1 MEVKTTKVKIA
12 ACSVTPRRI
21 DGNRLDQLLMQQQEV
36 QIQRNDDGR
45 FVFSTM
51 ESISALLSEAA
62 DLVEPGAY
70 QVQVTGDQL
79 NSLIQGDTTV
89 DLLNAE
95 WHHDRDFCPS
105 AEVTTSLRGRVRVI
119 EEDIARGLDGLRDPQ
134 VGAVFAL
141 RAHFRTQKTD
151 PVTVVMPT
159 GTGKSDVMVAAYCF
173 DDIGRLLV
181 LVPSDALR
189 SQIGETFAKYGVLKK
204 SGVVDQECRYP
215 IIGQIEHA
223 FTSIARATEFAQYC
237 NIAIATPD
245 SLSACSPEIREAFCS
260 HFGTLFVDEAHHI
273 PATSWDSVRQLFD
286 NKRVIQFT
294 ATPYREDRVP
304 LGGKILFE
312 YPLRLAQERKYYAK
326 INYRSVVAI
335 GSEDE
340 EIAKTAIAALNE
352 DLHQYNHILMARVK
366 TINRANE
373 ILRIYRRLASDHNPI
388 LMHSK
393 LPKDEREAGKQAMKD
408 GSSRIVVCV
417 DMLGEGFDLPTLKI
431 AAIHD
436 PFKTLAIT
444 LQFVGRFARTR
455 PDLGDATVVVARPV
469 GQFDEQVRRLYG
481 EDEDWNALIND
492 LSRESIESEE
502 EISRFNA
509 AFVDT
514 PTEISP
520 LNLFPKM
527 STVVFRTPTDSWY
540 PDRATELHPIETL
553 YTYPIPLNVEDNV
566 MWYVVQHLTP
576 VRWGDGG
583 TIDDTVYEL
592 FVVHFDPE
600 SRLLYVNSSIN
611 DGHHQKLAR
620 VLCGETTELIS
631 GETIYRIYGKVDWL
645 VPTNIGLLDSSNPNR
660 SFTMLSGDD
669 VTEGYAVAEAQ
680 TKTKTNIYGYG
691 YESGNRVGYGGSL
704 RGRVWSIQV
713 AKTLKH
719 WVDWCHEIGEKLI
732 DESIDVSEIQRNFI
746 RPVRIA
752 ERPPLVA
759 LAMQWSPDVLTN
771 FSDSRSVKYGD
782 FVDSI
787 LDVGLEIT
795 DPSSEGPIRFVART
809 SSWSLEYEVGFGERG
824 LIFTPVGDDAIISG
838 RSRANT
844 LGKFMETYGV
854 HIIFEK
860 ETVVTPSGLMFQVN
874 RDLPLF
880 PDDRIRAIDWPNTN
894 IRVESQGPELRAD
907 SVQARMIAWALNEN
921 DWDLVIDDDSANE
934 VADIVCLKT
943 VEKSIQVMLI
953 HCKYSSEDDPGA
965 RVADLY
971 EVCGQAM
978 RSTLWKRSTIDMIE
992 NLLRREQSRRRAGY
1006 RNGIMKGDDAE
1017 LFRIMEASKRL
1028 RPQFSI
1034 AIAQPGMSK
1043 AKASPGQRALLAG
1056 ADAFI
1061 SIRTGGELE
1070 VFSSR

>member
-1 MEVKTTKVKIA
+1 MDVETILGQIA
-12 ACSVTPRRI
+12 SCSVTPRRV
-21 DGNRLDQLLMQQQEV
+21 DGNSLDQLLVYQQEV
-36 QIQRNDDGR
+36 QIQRNDGGA
-45 FVFSTM
+45 FAFSTK
-51 ESISALLSEAA
+51 EGITAFLSETAE
-62 DLVEPGAY
+62 VTVPGAY
-70 QVQVTGDQL
+70 QVQVTAEHL
-79 NSLIQGDTTV
+79 NSLSQGDTPI
-89 DLLNAE
+89 DLSSAI

-105 AEVTTSLRGRVRVI
+105 ADMTTSLRGRVRVI
-119 EEDIARGLDGLRDPQ
+119 EEDLDRRVDGLRDPQ

-159 GTGKSDVMVAAYCF
+159 GTGKSDVMVAAFCF
-173 DDIGRLLV
+173 DDIGKLLV

-189 SQIGETFAKYGVLKK
+189 TQIGETFAQFGVLKK
-204 SGVVDQECRYP
+204 FGIVDEECLYP
-215 IIGQIEHA
+215 IIGKIEHA
-223 FTSIARATEFAQYC
+223 FTSVERANEFAGYC
-237 NIAIATPD
+237 NVAIATPD
-245 SLSACSPEIREAFCS
+245 SLSACSPEIRDAFCAN
-260 HFGTLFVDEAHHI
+260 FGALFVDEAHHI
-273 PATSWDSVRQLFD
+273 PAASWDAIRQLFD
-286 NKRVIQFT
+286 HKRVVQFT
-294 ATPYREDRVP
+294 ATPYREDKVP
-304 LGGKILFE
+304 VGGKLLFE
-312 YPLRLAQERKYYAK
+312 YPLRLAQERGYYAK
-326 INYRSVVAI
+326 INYRSVIAI
-335 GSEDE
+335 GLEDE

-352 DLHQYNHILMARVK
+352 DLLQYNHILMARVK

-373 ILRIYRRLASDHNPI
+373 IIRIYRRLAPDHNPI

-393 LPKDEREAGKQAMKD
+393 LPKEEREAGKEAMKD
-408 GSSRIVVCV
+408 GTSRIVVCV

-431 AAIHD
+431 AALHD

-469 GQFDEQVRRLYG
+469 GRFDEQVRRLYG
-481 EDEDWNALIND
+481 EDEDWNVIIND
-492 LSRESIESEE
+492 LSRESIENEE
-502 EISRFNA
+502 DISRFNE

-520 LNLFPKM
+520 LSLFPKM
-527 STVVFRTPTDSWY
+527 STVAFRTPTDNWY
-540 PDRATELHPIETL
+540 PGQVTELHPIETL
-553 YTYPIPLNVEDNV
+553 YTYPIPLNVEDKV
-566 MWYVVQHLTP
+566 MWFVIQHLTP

-583 TIDDTVYEL
+583 TLDDTVYEL

-600 SRLLYVNSSIN
+600 NRLLYVNSSIN
-611 DGHHQKLAR
+611 NGHHQDLAR
-620 VLCGETTELIS
+620 ALCGETTELIS
-631 GETIYRIYGKVDWL
+631 GETIYRIYGKIDWL

-704 RGRVWSIQV
+704 RGRVWSVQV

-719 WVDWCHEIGEKLI
+719 WVNWCHEIGEKLI
-732 DESIDVSEIQRNFI
+732 DEGIDVAEIQRNFI

-787 LDVGLEIT
+787 LDVGLEIK

-809 SSWSLEYEVGFGERG
+809 GSWSLEYEVVFGERG
-824 LIFTPVGDDAIISG
+824 LNFTPVGDEATISG

-844 LGKFMETYGV
+844 LGKFMEKYGV

-874 RDLPLF
+874 RELPPF

-907 SVQARMIAWALNEN
+907 SVQARMIDWALNES
-921 DWDLVIDDDSANE
+921 DWDLVVDDDSANE

-943 VEKSIQVMLI
+943 VDRSIRVMLI

-992 NLLRREQSRRRAGY
+992 NLLRRERSRRKAGY
-1006 RNGIMKGDDAE
+1006 RNGIMKGDDTE
-1017 LFRIMEASKRL
+1017 LVRILEASKRL

-1034 AIAQPGMSK
+1034 AVAQPGMSK
-1043 AKASPGQRALLAG
+1043 VRASQGQRALLAG